1 MPFLTKKSYYSTVH
15 NKYFINLDILSSC
28 AKRVGQLCK
37 EAGVVLTNIDATF
50 PYENNLQVYNIRITP
65 SYPPIDEL
73 SKTAN
78 LLCICVQIA
87 AIEKLLNLKD
97 NHISIVFT
105 NYYYLFF
112 P

>member
-1 MPFLTKKSYYSTVH
+1 M
-15 NKYFINLDILSSC
+15 SSC

-37 EAGVVLTNIDATF
+37 KAGVVLTNIGATF
-50 PYENNLQVYNIRITP
+50 PYENNLQVYNIRISF

-73 SKTAN
+73 FKAAN

-97 NHISIVFT
+97 NHPIVF
-105 NYYYLFF
+105 
-112 P
+112 

>member
-37 EAGVVLTNIDATF
+37 KAGVVLTNIDATF

>member
-1 MPFLTKKSYYSTVH
+1 MPG
-15 NKYFINLDILSSC
+15 C

-37 EAGVVLTNIDATF
+37 KAGVVLTNIDATF

>member
-1 MPFLTKKSYYSTVH
+1 MPFLTINKSYYSIVLH
-15 NKYFINLDILSSC
+15 NKYFINLNILSSC

-37 EAGVVLTNIDATF
+37 KAGVVLTNIGATF

-97 NHISIVFT
+97 NHPIVF
-105 NYYYLFF
+105 
-112 P
+112 